1 MLVWIWWCVIFFSS
15 YENGKLEP
23 ELFPITLPKSEEKLK
38 VDRDLLICV
47 YICVCMCV
55 YIYSV
60 YMYISQRHIL
70 DIFSFNL
77 TKGCQI
83 NELKAK

>member
-1 MLVWIWWCVIFFSS
+1 MCV
-15 YENGKLEP
+15 
-23 ELFPITLPKSEEKLK
+23 
-38 VDRDLLICV
+38 
-47 YICVCMCV
+47 CV
-55 YIYSV
+55 YIYGV

-83 NELKAK
+83 NELKAAKYMRCKDL